1 MEQEDGRTSSG
12 FGSGERAQDRDRDD
26 RWRSSAPNHDAEFGP
41 AGSTSTDPDDDTAT
55 TRPKPVTTGRA
66 VREIVETLVLAG
78 LIFLLV
84 RLVVL
89 NFRVDGESMT
99 PNLQNEQMLLVNV
112 NAYRHFD
119 LNNLIP
125 GRGGEEPNEV
135 WPFGKPERGDIIV
148 FNPTEDAEQP
158 YIKRVIGLPGEHVTF
173 QDGYVYIN
181 GQRLEESYIDGART
195 RCRESDECDV
205 VVSPDHVYVLGDNR
219 TNSTDSRIIGEV
231 PLSNI
236 VGKAWLSYWPLDL
249 FGFVPHYEYVDQP
262 GSGSTSTQVTA
273 PNAAPEATETP
284 AERRERRNKMREEK
298 GVPTLAPI
306 N

>member
-1 MEQEDGRTSSG
+1 MDQEDGRTSSG
-12 FGSGERAQDRDRDD
+12 SESGDRAQGQDD
-26 RWRSSAPNHDAEFGP
+26 RWGSAALDRDAEFRPGVTAGP
-41 AGSTSTDPDDDTAT
+41 DPADPADPD
-55 TRPKPVTTGRA
+55 RPKPVTTGRA

-89 NFRVDGESMT
+89 NFRVDGASMT

-125 GRGGEEPNEV
+125 GRGGQEPDVV

-148 FNPTEDAEQP
+148 FNPSPDAEQP
-158 YIKRVIGLPGEHVTF
+158 YIKRVIGLPGERITF
-173 QDGYVYIN
+173 QDGYVHVN
-181 GQRLEESYIDGART
+181 GEPLDESYIDGAVT
-195 RCRESDECDV
+195 RCRQSDECDV
-205 VVSPDHVYVLGDNR
+205 VVSEDHVYVLGDNR

-262 GSGSTSTQVTA
+262 GGAGASTSQV
-273 PNAAPEATETP
+273 AAPAETPEQEETP
-284 AERRERRNKMREEK
+284 AERRERRNKMREAQ

>member
-1 MEQEDGRTSSG
+1 
-12 FGSGERAQDRDRDD
+12 
-26 RWRSSAPNHDAEFGP
+26 
-41 AGSTSTDPDDDTAT
+41 
-55 TRPKPVTTGRA
+55 
-66 VREIVETLVLAG
+66 
-78 LIFLLV
+78 LLV

-119 LNNLIP
+119 LNNLVP
-125 GRGGEEPNEV
+125 GRGGQEPQEV

-148 FNPTEDAEQP
+148 FNPTPDAEQP

-181 GQRLEESYIDGART
+181 GERLEESYIDGALT
-195 RCRESDECDV
+195 RCRQSDECDV

-249 FGFVPHYEYVDQP
+249 FGFVPHYEYVEQP
-262 GSGSTSTQVTA
+262 GTSGASTSLVSS
-273 PNAAPEATETP
+273 PNAAPAEDEETP
-284 AERRERRNKMREEK
+284 AERRERRNKLREEK
-298 GVPTLAPI
+298 GVPTLAPV

>member
-1 MEQEDGRTSSG
+1 MEQEDGRTLSG
-12 FGSGERAQDRDRDD
+12 SGSGERAQGRNRDD
-26 RWRSSAPNHDAEFGP
+26 RWGSAALEHDAEFGP
-41 AGSTSTDPDDDTAT
+41 AGSQRNDLDDATKTD
-55 TRPKPVTTGRA
+55 RPKPVTTGRA

-125 GRGGEEPNEV
+125 GRDGEAPQEV

-148 FNPTEDAEQP
+148 FNPSPNAEQP

-173 QDGYVYIN
+173 QDGYVYID
-181 GQRLEESYIDGART
+181 GQRLDESYIDSAAT
-195 RCRESDECDV
+195 RCRQSDECDV

-262 GSGSTSTQVTA
+262 GGDGASTSQVAPTA
-273 PNAAPEATETP
+273 SPDQDETP
-284 AERRERRNKMREEK
+284 AERRERRNAMREAQ
-298 GVPTLAPI
+298 GVPTLVPV